1 MLYLIGQIVFC
12 LILAVIFGFIIGW
25 YLRGR
30 SLRKIDGT
38 SESNLLQKSLEAV
51 PVKTEVKTSHKKT
64 VSPTGGRK
72 KTSTKVKTVKDD
84 LKKIKGIGP
93 VLEKS
98 LNRLGI
104 ERFDQIARFTDQD
117 IVKIS
122 SKIGAFPDRI
132 VRDDWVSQA
141 KKLRERN

>member
-12 LILAVIFGFIIGW
+12 LLLAAILGFIIGW

-30 SLRKIDGT
+30 SFGKVKME
-38 SESNLLQKSLEAV
+38 SENNLPPKSLSTEPA
-51 PVKTEVKTSHKKT
+51 KTEVKTVPKKAAAKA
-64 VSPTGGRK
+64 GDRK
-72 KTSTKVKTVKDD
+72 KRSAKATIKKDD
-84 LKKIKGIGP
+84 LKKIHGIGP
-93 VLEKS
+93 VLEKR

-117 IVKIS
+117 IIKVS

-132 VRDDWVSQA
+132 ERDDWVSQA
-141 KKLRERN
+141 KKLQKK